1 MKLYH
6 QLILFVLAA
15 TAIPLLVGFVILRH
29 NEGQLE
35 ERLLS
40 SRAES
45 ATRLAEVVQREMKE
59 VFERIQDALG
69 YASIEDMSD
78 EELTGLL
85 GILYKQSED
94 IIQVALL
101 NQAGDE
107 LIPGVYLDHPERY
120 PEYAGR
126 LSVSK
131 KEHAHFVS
139 QLPLEKSNTVAPGSV
154 VLGIPH
160 LIERHASIGISF
172 VVPRLLASGKKRWLA
187 VVELSLEPII
197 RRVLETGDTRGWS
210 AKLVDEQG
218 KVIADPERDKIIAR
232 VDQSGLEVMARMQA
246 TPQGAFFEKDSLTAF
261 AVVPQLDW
269 GVVITQSRFEA
280 LSEVRTTRRITVI
293 WTSISILA
301 LLLLGGLFTGRITKN
316 LRQLLSTAEEF
327 SKGNLD
333 SRVAVHSKDEVGLLS
348 RTFNRMGE
356 DLKASREEIEAWNRE
371 LAQRV
376 EERTRELKIAS
387 ERLLETS
394 KLAAIGQLGAGV
406 AHEIN
411 NPLVGI
417 LGNVQILINKFDGP
431 EKQVEM
437 LSKIESAAK
446 RCREVTQN
454 LLRFSEQEED
464 SEHVEVNLRQVL
476 EDAYSLTE
484 QQLQDQDITTNW
496 KIESE
501 NKVIGDHRQLMRVFL
516 NLFANART
524 AMNKGG
530 NLTIAMRLTGE
541 GMVRVDISDTGKGI
555 DAGQLDR
562 IFEPF
567 FTTKDV
573 WTNTGLGLSVAYRVV
588 SDHGGQISV
597 ESEPGSG
604 SVFSVLLP
612 ANGVAV

>member
-29 NEGQLE
+29 NESQLE

-59 VFERIQDALG
+59 VFERVQDALG
-69 YASIEDMSD
+69 YASVEEMSD
-78 EELTGLL
+78 AELTGLL

-107 LIPGVYLDHPERY
+107 LIPGVYLDNPKSY

-131 KEHAHFVS
+131 EEHAHFIS
-139 QLPLEKSNTVAPGSV
+139 HLPLEKSITAAPGSV
-154 VLGIPH
+154 VLGVPH
-160 LIERHASIGISF
+160 LIEGHASIGISF
-172 VVPRLLASGKKRWLA
+172 VVPRLLGTGTKRWLA

-210 AKLVDEQG
+210 ASLVDDQG
-218 KVIADPERDKIIAR
+218 KVIADPEREKIVAR
-232 VDQSGLEVMARMQA
+232 SDLSGLAVVARMQA
-246 TPQGAFFEKDSLTAF
+246 DPQGAFFEKDSLTAF

-269 GVVITQSRFEA
+269 GVIISQSRFEA
-280 LSEVRTTRRITVI
+280 LSEVRTTRRITVA

-316 LRQLLSTAEEF
+316 LRKLLNTAEEF

-333 SRVAVHSKDEVGLLS
+333 SRVDIHSKNEVGLLS
-348 RTFNRMGE
+348 LTFNRMGDE
-356 DLKASREEIEAWNRE
+356 LKASREEIEAWNRE

-387 ERLLETS
+387 QRLLETS

-417 LGNVQILINKFDGP
+417 LGNVQILLSKFDGP
-431 EKQVEM
+431 EKHKAM
-437 LSKIESAAK
+437 LAKIESAAK

-464 SEHVEVNLRQVL
+464 PEHAQVDLRQVL

-484 QQLQDQDITTNW
+484 QQLQDQAITTNW

-501 NKVIGDHRQLMRVFL
+501 QKVVGDHRQLMRVFL
-516 NLFANART
+516 NLFANAKT

-530 NLTIAMRLTGE
+530 NLTIAMRQTGE
-541 GMVRVDISDTGKGI
+541 GMARIDISDTGKGI

-597 ESEPGSG
+597 DSQPGSG

-612 ANGVAV
+612 VSGAEV

>member
-107 LIPGVYLDHPERY
+107 LIPGVYLDHPKRY

-376 EERTRELKIAS
+376 EERTRELKMMVPKSRWKCFQKSNRPPNAVGRLPRIYCAS
-387 ERLLETS
+387 PSR
-394 KLAAIGQLGAGV
+394 KK
-406 AHEIN
+406 
-411 NPLVGI
+411 I
-417 LGNVQILINKFDGP
+417 LN
-431 EKQVEM
+431 M
-437 LSKIESAAK
+437 LK
-446 RCREVTQN
+446 
-454 LLRFSEQEED
+454 
-464 SEHVEVNLRQVL
+464 
-476 EDAYSLTE
+476 
-484 QQLQDQDITTNW
+484 
-496 KIESE
+496 
-501 NKVIGDHRQLMRVFL
+501 
-516 NLFANART
+516 
-524 AMNKGG
+524 
-530 NLTIAMRLTGE
+530 
-541 GMVRVDISDTGKGI
+541 
-555 DAGQLDR
+555 
-562 IFEPF
+562 
-567 FTTKDV
+567 
-573 WTNTGLGLSVAYRVV
+573 
-588 SDHGGQISV
+588 
-597 ESEPGSG
+597 
-604 SVFSVLLP
+604 
-612 ANGVAV
+612 